1 MNQNPDKN
9 CSAPYNDAVR
19 KALRVRRNDLQRT
32 IEIKSTSKDYVTRQR
47 ERQAG
52 GELESG
58 NLMVEIRAIS
68 IVQCVDQVCCCQ
80 TWRRAIKIE
89 AKVV

>member
-47 ERQAG
+47 ERQAT
-52 GELESG
+52 
-58 NLMVEIRAIS
+58 AIS
-68 IVQCVDQVCCCQ
+68 VGCFPSW
-80 TWRRAIKIE
+80 WRTHYAVS
-89 AKVV
+89 AT